1 MRLRCTITIEK
12 YELALHVKTM
22 IYQDNDISR
31 YHLRYHST
39 NDEVNCVR
47 YMLGKLI
54 RVSFGVR
61 VRLGLV

>member
-1 MRLRCTITIEK
+1 
-12 YELALHVKTM
+12 M
-22 IYQDNDISR
+22 IISRVRDHDVSR

-39 NDEVNCVR
+39 NDNVNCVS

-54 RVSFGVR
+54 RVKIGVR